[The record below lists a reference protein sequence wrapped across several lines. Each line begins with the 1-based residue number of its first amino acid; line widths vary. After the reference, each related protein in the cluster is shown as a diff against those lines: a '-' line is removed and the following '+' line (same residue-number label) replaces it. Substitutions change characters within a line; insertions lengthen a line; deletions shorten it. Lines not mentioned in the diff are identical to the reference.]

1 MSNIYSIFQL
11 KKYDPLYQSKL
22 KKSIHKLYEVKDT
35 HFFNVNLNL
44 FSNIKLEYKTFNHSR
59 QLIKLLKNKKNI
71 DVNGK
76 IITSLIRY
84 KHKQYIKDIFLKE
97 CFITDM
103 HALLL
108 ERNTKQNIYKK
119 YLCQDNLYNL
129 NNTSNIELLLTFLTS
144 KLVEKNVSPHFP
156 FFYGFSQTIFKKHTV
171 NITEEYE
178 QDILD
183 NIKKDP
189 LNDIQF
195 KIIKKN
201 NEVYL
206 ETYNI
211 PVLLIATEK
220 LDGDLLNYIHD
231 KEDNEE
237 DISNGEWLSFIF
249 QIIAALTIIQ
259 KYFNACHNDLHT
271 SNIMFSYTE
280 QKYIYYE
287 YKKKIY
293 KVPTYGKIL
302 KIIDWGRSSYN
313 FNNFEGKNN
322 VYNSNGPTFGQ
333 NIYNRINLQ
342 NKKTIPY
349 NLAADLSL
357 FISNL
362 IENDTFPKKGM
373 IYNYAKSLL
382 KDKQGDIFYHDE
394 FDFNFY
400 IDCSK
405 YSHKGIPTKQIEN
418 KLFKEFTISKKKTKE
433 HKKDKSICIFSLD

>member
-1 MSNIYSIFQL
+1 MANIYSIFQL
-11 KKYDPLYQSKL
+11 KQYDSLKQYKL
-22 KKSIHKLYEVKDT
+22 KKSLRKLYKT
-35 HFFNVNLNL
+35 RSNHFFNFNLTL
-44 FSNIKLEYKTFNHSR
+44 FSNIKLEYKTFNNER
-59 QLIKLLKNKKNI
+59 QLIKMLKHKKNI

-76 IITSLIRY
+76 IVTSMIQY
-84 KHKQYIKDIFLKE
+84 KHKLYVRDAFIKE
-97 CFITDM
+97 CFVTDM

-108 ERNTKQNIYKK
+108 ERNTKKNIYKK
-119 YLCQDNLYNL
+119 CIRNHNIHNLHNS
-129 NNTSNIELLLTFLTS
+129 SNIELLLTFLTS
-144 KLVEKNVSPHFP
+144 RLVEKKITPHFP
-156 FFYGFSQTIFKKHTV
+156 YFYGFNQSTFDKHTI

-178 QDILD
+178 PDVID
-183 NIKKDP
+183 SIKKDSY
-189 LNDIQF
+189 NTITF
-195 KIIKKN
+195 KIIKKKG
-201 NEVYL
+201 EVYL

-211 PVLLIATEK
+211 PVLLIYTEK

-237 DISNGEWLSFIF
+237 DISNEEWMSYIF
-249 QIIAALTIIQ
+249 QIIAALSIVQ

-287 YKKKIY
+287 YKKKVY

-302 KIIDWGRSSYN
+302 KIIDWGRSSYD
-313 FNNFEGKNN
+313 FNNYKGNNN
-322 VYNSNGPTFGQ
+322 VYNSDGPTFGQ

-349 NLAADLSL
+349 NLAADVSL

-362 IENDTFPKKGM
+362 IENESFPKKGAL
-373 IYNYAKSLL
+373 YAYAKSIL
-382 KDKQGDIFYHDE
+382 KDTHGDLFYHDE

-405 YSHKGIPTKQIEN
+405 YSYKGLPYKQIEHN
-418 KLFKEFTISKKKTKE
+418 IFKIFKISKKKVN
-433 HKKDKSICIFSLD
+433 KDKKELSIDIFSLE

>member
-11 KKYDPLYQSKL
+11 KKYDPLYQFKL
-22 KKSIHKLYEVKDT
+22 KKSIHKLYKVQHT
-35 HFFNVNLNL
+35 HFFNSNLTL
-44 FSNIKLEYKTFNHSR
+44 FSNIKLEYKTFNHSH
-59 QLIKLLKNKKNI
+59 QLIKLLKHKKNI

-76 IITSLIRY
+76 IVTSVIRH
-84 KHKQYIKDIFLKE
+84 KHKQYIKDIFVKE

-108 ERNTKQNIYKK
+108 ERNTEKNIYKE
-119 YLCQDNLYNL
+119 YICQHNKYNL
-129 NNTSNIELLLTFLTS
+129 HNTSNIELLLTFLTS
-144 KLVEKNVSPHFP
+144 KLVEKKLTPHFP
-156 FFYGFSQTIFKKHTV
+156 YFYGFSQTTFNKHTI
-171 NITEEYE
+171 NITEEYDKE
-178 QDILD
+178 VID
-183 NIKKDP
+183 NITTDP
-189 LNDIQF
+189 RNDIPF

-201 NEVYL
+201 NEMYL

-231 KEDNEE
+231 KENDDEY
-237 DISNGEWLSFIF
+237 ISVEEWLSFIF
-249 QIIAALTIIQ
+249 QIIAALTIVQ
-259 KYFNACHNDLHT
+259 KYFKACHNDLHT
-271 SNIMFSYTE
+271 SNVMFSYTE

-302 KIIDWGRSSYN
+302 KIIDWGRSSYD
-313 FNNFEGKNN
+313 FNNYKGNNN
-322 VYNSNGPTFGQ
+322 VYNSDGPTFGQ

-362 IENDTFPKKGM
+362 IENDSFPKKGAL
-373 IYNYAKSLL
+373 YTYAKSIL
-382 KDKQGDIFYHDE
+382 KDTHGDLFYHDE

-405 YSHKGIPTKQIEN
+405 YSYKGIPYKQIEHTI
-418 KLFKEFTISKKKTKE
+418 FKTFKISKKKANKD
-433 HKKDKSICIFSLD
+433 KKDNFIDMFSLD

>member
-1 MSNIYSIFQL
+1 MTNIYSIFQL
-11 KKYDPLYQSKL
+11 KKYDPLYQFKL
-22 KKSIHKLYEVKDT
+22 KKSIHKLYKVNHT
-35 HFFNVNLNL
+35 HFFNTNLTL
-44 FSNIKLEYKTFNHSR
+44 FSNIKLEYKTFNNSR

-76 IITSLIRY
+76 IITSVIQY
-84 KHKQYIKDIFLKE
+84 KHKQYINDIFLKE

-119 YLCQDNLYNL
+119 YLCRDNLYNL

-144 KLVEKNVSPHFP
+144 KLVEKKLTPHFP
-156 FFYGFSQTIFKKHTV
+156 FFYGFSQTIFNKHTI

-178 QDILD
+178 QDVID

-189 LNDIQF
+189 FNDIRF
-195 KIIKKN
+195 KIIKKD

-211 PVLLIATEK
+211 PILLIATEK

-231 KEDNEE
+231 KEDEE
-237 DISNGEWLSFIF
+237 KDISNEEWLSFIF
-249 QIIAALTIIQ
+249 QIIAALTIVQ

-271 SNIMFSYTE
+271 SNVMFSYTE

-287 YKKKIY
+287 YKKNIY

-302 KIIDWGRSSYN
+302 KIIDWGRSSYD
-313 FNNFEGKNN
+313 FNNIKGKNN
-322 VYNSNGPTFGQ
+322 VYNSDGPTFGQ

-342 NKKTIPY
+342 NKKPIPY
-349 NLAADLSL
+349 NLSADLSL

-362 IENDTFPKKGM
+362 IENDTFPKKGAL
-373 IYNYAKSLL
+373 YTYAKSLL
-382 KDKQGDIFYHDE
+382 KDKQGTSFYHDE

-400 IDCSK
+400 MDCSK
-405 YSHKGIPTKQIEN
+405 YSYKGIPNKQIEHT
-418 KLFKEFTISKKKTKE
+418 LFKTFKISKKKAN
-433 HKKDKSICIFSLD
+433 KDKKEMSIDIFSLE